1 MTQDRP
7 LVTADKEDF
16 SVAAMAHTPSTFRQR
31 EAINNIAPRGLT
43 REQAARYAGCETLSA
58 FANWVR
64 RGILPG
70 PIPGTHRWD
79 KRAIDAALDRASGLQ
94 TTLAPSAL
102 EEWKARRA
110 RSSQGRS

>member
-1 MTQDRP
+1 VTLNRISITQD
-7 LVTADKEDF
+7 
-16 SVAAMAHTPSTFRQR
+16 
-31 EAINNIAPRGLT
+31 AINKIAPRGLT
-43 REQAARYAGCETLSA
+43 RAQAARYAGCETLSA

-94 TTLAPSAL
+94 IALAPSAL
-102 EEWKARRA
+102 EEWKASRA